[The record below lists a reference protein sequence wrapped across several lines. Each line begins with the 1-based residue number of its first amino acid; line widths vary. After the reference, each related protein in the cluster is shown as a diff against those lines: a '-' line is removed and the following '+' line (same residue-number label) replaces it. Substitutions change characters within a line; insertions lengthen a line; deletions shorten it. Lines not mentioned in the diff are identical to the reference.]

1 MSMESD
7 ELENIPSKY
16 LPANDLPSLNKQ
28 VGKSQRQEGVRI
40 NEDFQGLFNPPGSE
54 FYTHR
59 ASRRPVSVFFNGKV
73 FDAHYTFESTQ
84 DRSQQKISFSAAL
97 KEEFQNVFP
106 EDKGQFT
113 IQLGN
118 DVNHFLFT
126 CNAKDSK
133 VFSGSMTKPPQKLI
147 DGFYDWFNNDQHKG
161 FEDHY
166 LAELTH
172 DNLESMSQEELVAFF
187 VEFAGEG
194 GKIQS
199 GGHRNKNNLKAT
211 ILGKYDEFRT
221 FILSA
226 FLPDLNVSEWL
237 SQSEGF
243 KSFGRGLATIFL
255 NRVNK
260 DRYAIV
266 NNKTGDALDLLGVKL
281 PSDFVKRYDAVKS
294 AQEQL
299 IDWFPEFENL
309 YRTDAFNHYLIGT
322 EEGKQLAS
330 ELLNGSSTGRRYW
343 VCAMGEGAM
352 YWDECK
358 EKNISVFGF
367 DELRPLSEYK
377 SKKEVSE
384 AITEATGRGNPY
396 NDALAGWQIVND
408 IKVGDILISKKGR
421 STYLGYGV
429 VSGDYYYDSSR
440 SSYCNI
446 IPVEWKNTGEWEED
460 SGKIVLKTLTDV
472 TKYKD
477 YVQKLINLMSIETTT
492 SDSSISAPKE
502 VDLPKNL
509 ILYGPPGTGK
519 THKLRDQYFSQFTD
533 QKKRKTKDDF
543 AEDLAAGSGW
553 WEIIAMVML
562 DLQKASVTEI
572 MAHPLLAAKTKK
584 MQNKFP
590 RAAVWAQLQSH
601 TKNECPHVNYA
612 KRFEPLVFWKDEK
625 SIWSVDMA
633 LVESDLK
640 EANEKLQTYLNFT
653 EEETTEKRYMF
664 TTFHQSYSYEEFVEG
679 IKPRLGEDVE
689 EAAGD
694 VSYEIKPGVFKQIV
708 GQANRDPDRP
718 YAIFIDEISRGNVAS
733 IFGELIT
740 LIEDDKRQGAE
751 NEMSAILPYSRE
763 EFFVPNNLYI
773 IGTMNTADRS
783 VIALDNALRRRFSFE
798 EMMPVYDAIEQ
809 HGALDVDLQKLLE
822 TINGRIE
829 RLLDRDHVIGHSY
842 FMGIVKSVNP
852 LSSLQ
857 SVFANKVLPL
867 LQEYFYGDPGKI
879 GMVLGKA
886 FVKVEG
892 NGTPFAQGV
901 WQDDVFED
909 GQVLRFTSPH
919 LLNEADFR
927 SVYEA

>member
-1 MSMESD
+1 MNMGSD
-7 ELENIPSKY
+7 ELKNVPAKY
-16 LPANDLPSLNKQ
+16 LPTKDSPCLVKQ
-28 VGKSQRQEGVRI
+28 VGKSQGKAGVRI
-40 NEDFQGLFNPPGSE
+40 NMDFHDFFNPPESE
-54 FYTHR
+54 FYTPR
-59 ASRRPVSVFFNGKV
+59 GSRRAISVFFNGKS
-73 FDAHYTFESTQ
+73 FDAHYVFEGTRSS
-84 DRSQQKISFSAAL
+84 DRNLQTIYFQPTL
-97 KEEFQNVFP
+97 RKEFREVFP
-106 EDKGQFT
+106 EVKGQFT
-113 IQLGN
+113 IQLGR
-118 DVNHFLFT
+118 DVNHFF
-126 CNAKDSK
+126 
-133 VFSGSMTKPPQKLI
+133 FSCTAGGYQTNSGAMIKPPQELI
-147 DGFYDWFNNDQHKG
+147 DGFYNWFNNDQHKG
-161 FEDHY
+161 FEDYY
-166 LAELTH
+166 LDRLTY
-172 DNLESMSQEELVAFF
+172 DNLVAMSQEEF
-187 VEFAGEG
+187 VGYIVSFAAEG

-199 GGHRNKNNLKAT
+199 GGHRTKNKLKVT
-211 ILGKYDEFRT
+211 ILEKYDEFKA
-221 FILSA
+221 FILAA
-226 FLPDLNVSEWL
+226 FQPDLNVSEWL
-237 SQSEGF
+237 NQSERF
-243 KSFGRGLATIFL
+243 NYFGRGLTTIFL

-260 DRYAIV
+260 DRYSIV

-281 PSDFVKRYDAVKS
+281 PSDFVKRYEAVKTV
-294 AQEQL
+294 QEQL
-299 IDWFPEFENL
+299 IDWFPEFENF

-330 ELLNGSSTGRRYW
+330 ELLNGDNTGRRYW

-352 YWDECK
+352 YWDECR
-358 EKNISVFGF
+358 EKNIAVFGF

-421 STYLGYGV
+421 ATYLGYGV
-429 VSGDYYYDSSR
+429 VSGAYYYDSSR

-446 IPVEWKNTGEWEED
+446 IPVEWKKTGEWEED

-477 YVQKLINLMSIETTT
+477 YVQKLINLMSIETTDP
-492 SDSSISAPKE
+492 SPPQE

-519 THKLRDQYFSQFTD
+519 THKLRDQYFSRFTD
-533 QKKRKTKDDF
+533 QKKRKTKEDF
-543 AEDLAAGSGW
+543 AEELAGDSGW

-562 DLQKASVTEI
+562 DLQKTSVTEI
-572 MAHPLLAAKTKK
+572 MAHPLLVAKTKR
-584 MQNKFP
+584 MQNKYP
-590 RAAVWAQLQSH
+590 RASVWAQLQSH
-601 TKNECPHVNYA
+601 TKNECPNVNYA

-625 SIWSVDMA
+625 SIWSVDLD

-640 EANEKLQTYLNFT
+640 EVNEKLQTYLNFT
-653 EEETTEKRYMF
+653 EEETTVKRYIF

-708 GQANRDPDRP
+708 DQAKQDPDRP

-763 EFFVPNNLYI
+763 EFFVPNNLHL

-798 EMMPVYDAIEQ
+798 EMMPVYDAIKQ

-842 FMGIVKSVNP
+842 FMGIVKSTNP

-857 SVFANKVLPL
+857 GVFANKVLPL

-879 GMVLGKA
+879 GMVLGEA

-919 LLNEADFR
+919 LLNEVDFR